1 MNLGK
6 KIKELRKNRGYSQEV
21 LAELMNVSSCAVSK
35 WESSLSY
42 PDLNNLVLLA
52 NLFNVSVDYL
62 LDNNLLKESESQ
74 VLTNLEEMIKNASY
88 QFDIKKVKEVQFKFS
103 NSFLV
108 IYTLA
113 RYLFNYGFEDDK
125 DEELDYSLT
134 LFFKALELMN
144 TNEEYIV
151 YSEEIK
157 IDIINIYLKKEKYS
171 EAIDFIN
178 KFHVINSSFLLGI
191 CFAKQK
197 INDKALENL
206 SKNYCETVLS
216 LVNVAAYQSLVY
228 VFARQMKTIKKRV

>member
-6 KIKELRKNRGYSQEV
+6 KIKELRKNKGYSQEV
-21 LAELMNVSSCAVSK
+21 LAELMGVSSCAVSK
-35 WESSLSY
+35 WESELSY

-74 VLTNLEEMIKNASY
+74 VLSNLKEMIKNASY
-88 QFDIKKVKEVQFKFS
+88 QFDIKKVKEIQFKFS

-125 DEELDYSLT
+125 DEELDYSLI
-134 LFFKALELMN
+134 LFFKALDLIKSN
-144 TNEEYIV
+144 DEYLV

-157 IDIINIYLKKEKYS
+157 IDIINIYLKQEKYS
-171 EAIDFIN
+171 EAIYFIN

-206 SKNYCETVLS
+206 SKNYCETILS